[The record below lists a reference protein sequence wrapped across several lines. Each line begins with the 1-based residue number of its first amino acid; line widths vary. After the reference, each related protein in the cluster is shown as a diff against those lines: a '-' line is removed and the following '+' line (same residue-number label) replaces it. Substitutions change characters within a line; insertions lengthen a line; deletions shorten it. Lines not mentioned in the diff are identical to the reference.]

1 MSTGDVS
8 SSRSRC
14 LRVVPRPRG
23 SWILATEQDEVLS
36 EHPTASEAEIAAI
49 ANLREGEEV
58 VVYDRYHRCHRRARP
73 APRSSSSP
81 RRSPVGRPS

>member
-1 MSTGDVS
+1 MSANDLS

-23 SWILATEQDEVLS
+23 SWTLATEQDEVLS
-36 EHPTASEAEIAAI
+36 EHATASGAEIAAV
-49 ANLREGEEV
+49 ACLRAGEEL

-73 APRSSSSP
+73 APPSSSP
-81 RRSPVGRPS
+81 RRSPVVRPD